1 MPVESLILFTPA
13 SSMAGIHA
21 HYWKEFIKYPRVIHS
36 RYVDSTG
43 APRVL
48 NDTLLSA
55 THTRTL

>member
-1 MPVESLILFTPA
+1 MPVGSLILFTPA
-13 SSMAGIHA
+13 SSLVDFHA
-21 HYWKEFIKYPRVIHS
+21 RYWKEFIKYPWVIHS

-48 NDTLLSA
+48 NDTLLNA